1 MKIARLS
8 LLAATALLSA
18 SLATRLSAAH
28 DAAPAPAVAQPV
40 MEDPNQARVD
50 YIENCGGCHG
60 VNGSTV
66 PAQLPELLGRVGWF
80 MCTPDSRAYLLRL
93 PNVAHSRIRDNAEL
107 ADLMN
112 YVVFVLGGHSV
123 PAGTRPFTADEV
135 GRERQHA
142 LSNASLT
149 AERLRHATTAVKQCH
164 APQDITLLYPGYNP
178 ATAH

>member
-1 MKIARLS
+1 MMRIARLS
-8 LLAATALLSA
+8 LLAATALFSA
-18 SLATRLSAAH
+18 GLAARLSAAH
-28 DAAPAPAVAQPV
+28 DSAPSAPAQQV

-66 PAQLPELLGRVGWF
+66 PAQLPELMGRVGWF

-93 PNVAHSRIRDNAEL
+93 PNVAHSRIHDNAEL

-112 YVVFVLGGHSV
+112 YVVFVLGGNSV
-123 PAGTRPFTADEV
+123 PAGTRPFTAEEV

-142 LSNASLT
+142 HAATDDLQ
-149 AERLRHATTAVKQCH
+149 RLAHV
-164 APQDITLLYPGYNP
+164 APRRRRRRRSTG
-178 ATAH
+178 

>member
-1 MKIARLS
+1 MRTARIA
-8 LLAATALLSA
+8 LLIATATLSA
-18 SLATRLSAAH
+18 GLASRLSAAH
-28 DAAPAPAVAQPV
+28 DAGAPVAPQAV

-66 PAQLPELLGRVGWF
+66 PAQLPELMGRVGWF
-80 MCTPDSRAYLLRL
+80 MCTPESRAYLIRL
-93 PNVAHSRIRDNAEL
+93 PNVAHSHLHDNAEL

-112 YVVFVLGGHSV
+112 YVVFVLGGNSV
-123 PAGTRPFTADEV
+123 PAGTKPFTAQEV
-135 GRERQHA
+135 GRERLHA

-149 AERLRHATTAVKQCH
+149 DERLRHATAAVKQCH
-164 APQDITLLYPGYNP
+164 APEDIKLLYPGYDP